1 MHGFEPSE
9 QMLHKYECRVDLRGP
24 KKWGV
29 LYLSN
34 NYVCYQCDTADPPLS
49 WVVEYQRVAEC
60 VTVREGLVADLVLAM
75 SNQEKVRFYF
85 HPASMQKHGAT
96 HAHATITSKIGNIS
110 GLRRMVAT
118 ASDPSNDS
126 SDSSTETYELAF
138 LTAQGYLFPANATIE
153 LKLVG
158 SLKTYVV
165 PDFSSADVR
174 VRDGLYKY
182 RFQAPCLGYLRHV
195 TVQHR
200 PNSWNA
206 VTAENIWVLQQVT
219 LMEESTTR
227 QFTFQFTKHRPLHPS
242 DAQTVGPPVEGP
254 EGVVIGRII
263 EECFE
268 NEVLHPRTTGRMLAR
283 ERWTSSN
290 GTPRLKDSFEL
301 PDSTW
306 MWDDDWQVEAGMD
319 DLGRSLTDGWSYALT
334 WDGTW
339 AAEKGRIDQVRRRRW
354 IRVRRKRV

>member
-1 MHGFEPSE
+1 M
-9 QMLHKYECRVDLRGP
+9 
-24 KKWGV
+24 
-29 LYLSN
+29 
-34 NYVCYQCDTADPPLS
+34 T
-49 WVVEYQRVAEC
+49 
-60 VTVREGLVADLVLAM
+60 
-75 SNQEKVRFYF
+75 
-85 HPASMQKHGAT
+85 HPIRQ
-96 HAHATITSKIGNIS
+96 
-110 GLRRMVAT
+110 
-118 ASDPSNDS
+118 
-126 SDSSTETYELAF
+126 
-138 LTAQGYLFPANATIE
+138 LFPANAAIE

-206 VTAENIWVLQQVT
+206 VTAAENIWVLQQVT

-268 NEVLHPRTTGRMLAR
+268 NEMLHRRTTGRMLAR

-306 MWDDDWQVEAGMD
+306 VWDDDWQVEAGMD